1 MVVKHI
7 DVHANKDLLE
17 MELHVQMQHQV
28 IVFFVGH
35 NNKTINVTLYAKILE
50 NHFNCYFDL
59 FFF

>member
-35 NNKTINVTLYAKILE
+35 DNKNIKYAKILE